1 MYTEPGTVRTILVQ
15 AKDLRKKYER
25 KDVMDDMMKALQY
38 FPFFQRVDTRSEK
51 GMFAL
56 TFHEEHMGRMKEVI
70 NKIRKN
76 TKLKFKYIPPP
87 GVEDVIE
94 TEVTQ
99 NEVHTQT
106 ATKHLPTFA
115 CMRTIHV
122 ARMRVDEEQDLLV
135 ELLKQI
141 NEVGWDK
148 HLQRVTR
155 MWDVGPAGHFTITF
169 KTTKSKEIIEKIWNA
184 KVKEGRLGYEMIDE
198 NPQREFALKL
208 DRLPEE
214 VPTEAMEAYLSKYVK
229 NPKMEITVR
238 DLSEHGL
245 GKVEIGEATV
255 THKGLRRAIPRM
267 VWVGPGVRARVTS
280 MTEKPWDS
288 YKVICS
294 LCKGDGHKAWDC
306 PKQTNCFRCKT
317 ATHKSADCPYCE
329 ACRKYGHLS
338 EGCTAN
344 QNSSKN
350 TDEDKTEKTQDDN
363 EKPEKADQQER
374 PPRQK
379 EQPKH
384 PKPAPKVTSKKAKK
398 KSKSKA
404 KPTAAEEQITAATTG
419 SENEDESEIECMDEV
434 EVMDEEE
441 FHEAMGTKRK
451 YPDTDPDS
459 STVSKKEKSNGKGE
473 S

>member
-1 MYTEPGTVRTILVQ
+1 MTSR
-15 AKDLRKKYER
+15 
-25 KDVMDDMMKALQY
+25 
-38 FPFFQRVDTRSEK
+38 
-51 GMFAL
+51 
-56 TFHEEHMGRMKEVI
+56 
-70 NKIRKN
+70 
-76 TKLKFKYIPPP
+76 
-87 GVEDVIE
+87 
-94 TEVTQ
+94 
-99 NEVHTQT
+99 
-106 ATKHLPTFA
+106 
-115 CMRTIHV
+115 
-122 ARMRVDEEQDLLV
+122 LLV

-141 NEVGWDK
+141 KEVGWDK

-184 KVKEGRLGYEMIDE
+184 KVKEGRLGYEMIDK

-229 NPKMEITVR
+229 NSKMEITVR

-255 THKGLRRAIPRM
+255 THKGLRRAIPWM

-280 MTEKPWDS
+280 MTEKPWDI

-306 PKQTNCFRCKT
+306 PKQTNSFRCKA
-317 ATHKSADCPYCE
+317 ATHKSADCLYCE
-329 ACRKYGHLS
+329 TCRKYGHLS
-338 EGCTAN
+338 EGCIAN
-344 QNSSKN
+344 QNSGKD
-350 TDEDKTEKTQDDN
+350 TDEDKKEKAQDAN

-384 PKPAPKVTSKKAKK
+384 PKPAPKVTSKKTRKK
-398 KSKSKA
+398 KQKQKQNLQLQ
-404 KPTAAEEQITAATTG
+404 K
-419 SENEDESEIECMDEV
+419 N
-434 EVMDEEE
+434 
-441 FHEAMGTKRK
+441 K
-451 YPDTDPDS
+451 
-459 STVSKKEKSNGKGE
+459 
-473 S
+473 

>member
-25 KDVMDDMMKALQY
+25 KDVMDDMMKALEY

-76 TKLKFKYIPPP
+76 TKLKSKYVPPP

-94 TEVTQ
+94 MEVTQ
-99 NEVHTQT
+99 NEAQMESKQHTQT

-115 CMRTIHV
+115 RMRTIHV
-122 ARMRVDEEQDLLV
+122 ARIRVDDKQELLV

-141 NEVGWDK
+141 KEVGWDK

-184 KVKEGRLGYEMIDE
+184 RVKEGRLGYEMIDE
-198 NPQREFALKL
+198 NPQREFALKH

-255 THKGLRRAIPRM
+255 THK
-267 VWVGPGVRARVTS
+267 V
-280 MTEKPWDS
+280 
-288 YKVICS
+288 
-294 LCKGDGHKAWDC
+294 
-306 PKQTNCFRCKT
+306 
-317 ATHKSADCPYCE
+317 
-329 ACRKYGHLS
+329 
-338 EGCTAN
+338 
-344 QNSSKN
+344 
-350 TDEDKTEKTQDDN
+350 
-363 EKPEKADQQER
+363 
-374 PPRQK
+374 
-379 EQPKH
+379 
-384 PKPAPKVTSKKAKK
+384 AKK
-398 KSKSKA
+398 SHTKDGMGR
-404 KPTAAEEQITAATTG
+404 PWC
-419 SENEDESEIECMDEV
+419 ESPCNLHD
-434 EVMDEEE
+434 
-441 FHEAMGTKRK
+441 RK
-451 YPDTDPDS
+451 TLGQLQGNMLPLQR
-459 STVSKKEKSNGKGE
+459 GWA
-473 S
+473 